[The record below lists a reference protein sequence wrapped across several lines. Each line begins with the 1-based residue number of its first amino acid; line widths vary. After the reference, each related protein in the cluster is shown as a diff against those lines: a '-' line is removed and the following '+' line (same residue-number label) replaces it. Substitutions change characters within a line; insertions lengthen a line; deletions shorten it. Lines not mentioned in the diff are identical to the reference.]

1 MSRSLARLLDGVISL
16 AVAPQSAKKRAA
28 TRARLLERLEARSL
42 LTVDTGRGPLRLISL
57 RGPHLAAAAVGFH
70 DEEPETLAWIDTHVL
85 AGHTLWDVGAATGM
99 FAMYAAQRAGVQVVA
114 FEPKATTFGVLV
126 EHLALND
133 LGRAVMPLCLA
144 LGEAPGLT
152 HLTLTQMAP
161 GSAGNSLAGTANQ
174 FGEAVRGFDQ
184 GVMAMTVDGL
194 RAAFDLPAPDH
205 IKLDVDGVEGP
216 ILAGARATLPH
227 VRSVF
232 VEVEGE
238 NIRDVATRIE
248 APLFAAGFEEDVSVR
263 SAGSKR
269 NRLYV
274 NRRA

>member
-1 MSRSLARLLDGVISL
+1 VSRSLSRFLEGVVGVVT
-16 AVAPQSAKKRAA
+16 AGQSAKKRAA
-28 TRARLLERLEARSL
+28 TRARLIERLEAKSL
-42 LTVDTGRGPLRLISL
+42 VTVETGRGPLRLISL

-70 DEEPETLAWIDTHVL
+70 EEEPETLAWIDTHVQS
-85 AGHTLWDVGAATGM
+85 GDVLWDVGAATGM
-99 FAMYAAQRAGVQVVA
+99 FAMYAAQRKGVSVVA

-126 EHLALND
+126 EHLALNG
-133 LGRAVMPLCLA
+133 LGDQIMPLCVA
-144 LGEAPGLT
+144 LSDAPSLM

-174 FGEAVRGFDQ
+174 FGETVKGFNQ

-194 RAAFDLPAPDH
+194 RAAFGLPVPTH

-216 ILAGARATLPH
+216 ILAGATQTLPH
-227 VRSVF
+227 VKSVF

-248 APLFAAGFEEDVSVR
+248 APLFAAGFVEDVSVR
-263 SAGSKR
+263 TAGSGR

-274 NRRA
+274 RA